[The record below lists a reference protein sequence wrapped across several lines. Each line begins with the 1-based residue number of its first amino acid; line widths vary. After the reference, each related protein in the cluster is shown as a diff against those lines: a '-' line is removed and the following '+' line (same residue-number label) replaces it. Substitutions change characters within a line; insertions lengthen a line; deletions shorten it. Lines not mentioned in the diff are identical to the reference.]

1 MNQRLTALVLCGFL
15 AAPSLS
21 FAAAASPS
29 ASKDAAPAAVVKS
42 SPKEEVGVFQKDHVL
57 IVNGKTLDAASLP
70 TPVLVRQKETMVPLR
85 LVAEALGYTVSWNP
99 ETASSKLDMSIAS
112 MEFRPGETLYQ
123 RKGKLKVIN
132 LDAAYKFT
140 NAPQVVEGVTYVP
153 VSLFGVFF
161 NEVKIEGKTIS
172 ITVQKSQLQD
182 AARLLTEA
190 AAEKSQTQAEMEKK
204 VGHTIKVP
212 ASLKNKKV
220 AGMYLFSD
228 GLAQINYADGSLYR
242 TQKGSAGDISGDY
255 TKYAVDTHWIDG
267 SYKIRGRGDKDAY
280 RTLTWE
286 DGIYTYS
293 YHSQSALT
301 KAAAN
306 QIVRGK

>member
-29 ASKDAAPAAVVKS
+29 ASKDAAPAAAVKS

-190 AAEKSQTQAEMEKK
+190 AAEKSQTQAPNF
-204 VGHTIKVP
+204 GLPTI
-212 ASLKNKKV
+212 
-220 AGMYLFSD
+220 
-228 GLAQINYADGSLYR
+228 I
-242 TQKGSAGDISGDY
+242 IS
-255 TKYAVDTHWIDG
+255 
-267 SYKIRGRGDKDAY
+267 
-280 RTLTWE
+280 
-286 DGIYTYS
+286 
-293 YHSQSALT
+293 
-301 KAAAN
+301 
-306 QIVRGK
+306 

>member
-42 SPKEEVGVFQKDHVL
+42 SPKEEGGVFQKDHVL

-190 AAEKSQTQAEMEKK
+190 AAEKSQTQAPNPMVEYSSLTEMEKK

-220 AGMYLFSD
+220 AGMALPRSTMQMD
-228 GLAQINYADGSLYR
+228 PCTGHKRDRLVISVGITPSMPLIPIGSMVPI
-242 TQKGSAGDISGDY
+242 KS
-255 TKYAVDTHWIDG
+255 
-267 SYKIRGRGDKDAY
+267 
-280 RTLTWE
+280 
-286 DGIYTYS
+286 
-293 YHSQSALT
+293 
-301 KAAAN
+301 AAAV
-306 QIVRGK
+306 IKMPTGPLLGKMASIPIPIIPRAR